1 MLTEVQETFVYFI
14 HERESIR
21 LRKESGLHQP
31 WTVDPILNDYYF
43 CNINREDDKT
53 TKYIREHFNLEAWP
67 NHGEHI
73 AVTTMARL
81 FNRIDFFEYLPS
93 EAMGNI
99 CDFKEWLHDF
109 HEFVVER
116 QSKGLPCWS
125 SAYIIR
131 TSSGVPKADYCKQII
146 WDVYDKFKSFDPFE
160 DWTNLKSHYEELKTI
175 FGLGPFLA
183 AQIVADLKYT
193 EGHALELAED
203 WFSFSA
209 QGPGSLRGIA
219 HFFGERPSS
228 SMTEENWAEHID
240 RAWAIVYP
248 YLDVSVR
255 KICRDFQNF
264 QNCFCE
270 FDKYYRTLEGNGR
283 PKRRYR
289 K

>member
-31 WTVDPILNDYYF
+31 WTEDAILNDYYF

-53 TKYIREHFNLEAWP
+53 TKYIRERFNLEAWP

-81 FNRIDFFEYLPS
+81 FNRIDFFENMPDIVIA
-93 EAMGNI
+93 EPHG
-99 CDFKEWLHDF
+99 FKEWLDKLIDIVKQF
-109 HEFVVER
+109 
-116 QSKGLPCWS
+116 QAIGQPCWS

-160 DWTNLKSHYEELKTI
+160 DWTNLKTHYEELKTI

-240 RAWAIVYP
+240 RAWATVYP

>member
-53 TKYIREHFNLEAWP
+53 TKYIRGKYDLTRWP

-81 FNRIDFFEYLPS
+81 FNRIDFFESIPGFPP
-93 EAMGNI
+93 MN
-99 CDFKEWLHDF
+99 FFEWLQCFHD
-109 HEFVVER
+109 HVVER
-116 QSKGLPCWS
+116 QSEGLPCWS

-160 DWTNLKSHYEELKTI
+160 DWTNLKTHYEELKTI

-240 RAWAIVYP
+240 RAWATVYP
-248 YLDVSVR
+248 HLDVSVR
-255 KICRDFQNF
+255 QICRDFQNF